1 MSKTRDKPITNV
13 VDLIRDIA
21 DADFVEELE
30 EHLRQGAILRS
41 LMAKRIAKG
50 VSQGDIAER
59 LGCSQSRVSKL
70 ERGTDGDLKL
80 EELAAYGEATGHEFE
95 IIGHRLGSRPVDR
108 VKAYVLCIHREL
120 QSLTSMAT
128 DDDRIA
134 DGFTEFFGE
143 TFFNL
148 VNLLND
154 AAKTL
159 PDRPLISIQLDADV
173 ENEPAADPAQPARQR
188 ARRKRPGERAA
199 T

>member
-95 IIGHRLGSRPVDR
+95 IIGHRLVS
-108 VKAYVLCIHREL
+108 
-120 QSLTSMAT
+120 QSS
-128 DDDRIA
+128 
-134 DGFTEFFGE
+134 
-143 TFFNL
+143 
-148 VNLLND
+148 
-154 AAKTL
+154 
-159 PDRPLISIQLDADV
+159 S
-173 ENEPAADPAQPARQR
+173 ARHSS
-188 ARRKRPGERAA
+188 
-199 T
+199 TW